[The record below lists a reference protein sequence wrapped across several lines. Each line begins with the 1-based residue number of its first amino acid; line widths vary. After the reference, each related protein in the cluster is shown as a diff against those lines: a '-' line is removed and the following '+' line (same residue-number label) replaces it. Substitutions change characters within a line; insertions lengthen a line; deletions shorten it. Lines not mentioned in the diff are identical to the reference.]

1 MTIHGMT
8 EKKSAD
14 REPRVSRVDAE
25 QAMRSDPEL
34 SESFQRFIAER
45 GKVPNL
51 FRIAAHRPQIARTL
65 ADHMRAVMGPGDVPE
80 VLKELL
86 SVRVSQINACE
97 Y

>member
-1 MTIHGMT
+1 MSD
-8 EKKSAD
+8 KSPD
-14 REPRVSRVDAE
+14 REPRVKRVDADE
-25 QAMRSDPEL
+25 AMHRDAAL
-34 SESFQRFIAER
+34 RESFQRLIEER

-51 FRIAAHRPQIARTL
+51 FRVAAHRPQISRTL

-86 SVRVSQINACE
+86 SVRVSQINGCE